1 MPRLHVQPDI
11 TLLNAPIDRLEVE
24 RSINRAKLR
33 RAAGFDVPAE
43 VIRNPVCIDLIYKIV
58 NFCFDTGTVPTEWNT
73 RIIKPIPKADAKD
86 SRNPL
91 SYRGI
96 CLRIY
101 QY

>member
-1 MPRLHVQPDI
+1 M
-11 TLLNAPIDRLEVE
+11 LNAPIDRLEVE

-33 RAAGFDVPAE
+33 RAAGFDGIPPE

-58 NFCFDTGTVPTEWNT
+58 NFCFETETVPSEWNT
-73 RIIKPIPKADAKD
+73 GITKPIPKAGAKD

-96 CLRIY
+96 CLISIP
-101 QY
+101 